1 MSIIRKEA
9 YFNSS
14 NGLNKIRTL
23 IWEDD
28 ELTPI
33 GIVQMAHG
41 MAEHIARY
49 DEFARFLASNGF
61 VVCGNDHLGHGKSI
75 EDRYQI
81 GFMGERD
88 GDKRLVDDMHI
99 LTKIMKKRNPDIP
112 YFLFGHSMGS
122 FCARIYS
129 VLFGYELDGVI
140 LCGTGDMPDL
150 INAGVDLI
158 EMLINK
164 LGMMKRYDKAAEMVN
179 KGFSMMGPE
188 KDSTLAWL
196 SENKENRLNYSNDE
210 LCGFTYTLAGYR
222 DVYNI
227 IRTATDSDWALRM
240 PKDLPIMIVS
250 GADDPVGMNGKG
262 VLAVADSLAGE
273 GIEPTTILY
282 PGMRHEI
289 LNETD
294 RDVVYKDILS
304 FLLSIYT
311 KEVSFWQ
318 NLYQTNRLNYK
329 RILQLK

>member
-1 MSIIRKEA
+1 MALVKKEA

-14 NGLNKIRTL
+14 NGVNKIRTL

-33 GIVQMAHG
+33 GIVQLTHG

-49 DEFARFLASNGF
+49 DAFASFLASNGF

-75 EDRYQI
+75 DDRYQI
-81 GFMGERD
+81 GYMGD
-88 GDKRLVDDMHI
+88 YNGDKRLVDDMHI

-122 FCARIYS
+122 FCARIYATH
-129 VLFGYELDGVI
+129 FGEELDGVI

-150 INAGVDLI
+150 INAGVDLND
-158 EMLINK
+158 MRDAK
-164 LGMMKRYDKAAEMVN
+164 YGVMRRVDKVAEIMN
-179 KGFSMMGPE
+179 KGFSAMSPKKE
-188 KDSTLAWL
+188 ESALAWL
-196 SENKENRLNYSNDE
+196 SENADNRLAYSNDE

-222 DVYNI
+222 DIYNI
-227 IRTATDSDWALRM
+227 MREACDSAWCFRM
-240 PKDLPIMIVS
+240 PKELPVMIIS
-250 GADDPVGMNGKG
+250 GANDPVGMNGKG
-262 VLAVADSLAGE
+262 VLAVADSLAGA
-273 GIEPTTILY
+273 GIDPTTILY

-294 RDVVYKDILS
+294 NDVVFNDVLK

-311 KEVSFWQ
+311 KEV
-318 NLYQTNRLNYK
+318 
-329 RILQLK
+329 

>member
-1 MSIIRKEA
+1 MALVKKEA

-14 NGLNKIRTL
+14 NGVNKIRTL

-33 GIVQMAHG
+33 GIVQLTHG

-49 DEFARFLASNGF
+49 DAFASFLASNGF

-75 EDRYQI
+75 DSRAEI
-81 GFMGERD
+81 GFMGEEN

-122 FCARIYS
+122 FCARIYATH
-129 VLFGYELDGVI
+129 FGDELDGVI

-158 EMLINK
+158 DMLVAK
-164 LGMMKRYDKAAEMVN
+164 YGVMRRVDKVAEIMN
-179 KGFSMMGPE
+179 KGFSAMSPKKE
-188 KDSTLAWL
+188 ESALAWL
-196 SENKENRLNYSNDE
+196 SENADNRLAYSNDE

-222 DVYNI
+222 DIYNI
-227 IRTATDSDWALRM
+227 MREACDSAWCFRM
-240 PKDLPIMIVS
+240 PKELPVMIIS
-250 GADDPVGMNGKG
+250 GSNDPVGINGKG
-262 VLAVADSLAGE
+262 VLAVADSLAGA
-273 GIEPTTILY
+273 GIAPTPSLY

-294 RDVVYKDILS
+294 NDVVFNDVLK

-311 KEVSFWQ
+311 KEV
-318 NLYQTNRLNYK
+318 
-329 RILQLK
+329 